1 MTQPPPDKCLEV
13 GYLMVGGKRVATLR
27 CEEPPLHSIERG
39 GPTGWSVVAGTP
51 HRASFTWQDN
61 APEVADD
68 WPERYDLDETFEVEV
83 PMLDAETLAEI
94 ADTNRDDLRDTIER
108 LKLVVPVAPDYDALD
123 ALDAILR
130 ARDLGR
136 VVESLR
142 GSDA

>member
-27 CEEPPLHSIERG
+27 CEERALHSIERG

-51 HRASFTWQDN
+51 HRAAFTWQDD

-68 WPERYDLDETFEVEV
+68 WPERYDVDETFEVDV

-94 ADTNRDDLRDTIER
+94 AAAGRDDISAAIER
-108 LKLVVPVAPDYDALD
+108 LKLVEPVAPDYDALD

-130 ARDLGR
+130 ARDVDR
-136 VVESLR
+136 VVDDLR
-142 GSDA
+142 GSGA